1 VESVTEPA
9 QPDLDRLY
17 REHYRAVLRYV
28 VRRHG
33 DVDDARDVAAE
44 VFLVAWQRR
53 ADLPAGRPLPWLY
66 RVAANLLAHR
76 YRSAERTASLH
87 RRAGNDLVTRTDV
100 GPEDRAEWSQEL
112 SQVFDAMATL
122 SAADQEVLMLHAWE
136 ELRGKDLAA
145 ALGCSAAAAAVRLHR
160 ARRRLTAARAAHS
173 ASPLRSTVVASAQ
186 SKTLGE
192 KS

>member
-1 VESVTEPA
+1 MTEPA

-33 DVDDARDVAAE
+33 DVEDARDVAAE

-76 YRSAERTASLH
+76 YRSAERASSLH

-100 GPEDRAEWSQEL
+100 GPEDRAEW

-145 ALGCSAAAAAVRLHR
+145 ALGCSTAAAAVRLHR
-160 ARRRLTAARAAHS
+160 ARRRLTAVRAARS
-173 ASPLRSTVVASAQ
+173 ASPAPLRSTVVANAQ

>member
-1 VESVTEPA
+1 
-9 QPDLDRLY
+9 
-17 REHYRAVLRYV
+17 
-28 VRRHG
+28 
-33 DVDDARDVAAE
+33 
-44 VFLVAWQRR
+44 
-53 ADLPAGRPLPWLY
+53 
-66 RVAANLLAHR
+66 
-76 YRSAERTASLH
+76 
-87 RRAGNDLVTRTDV
+87 
-100 GPEDRAEWSQEL
+100 
-112 SQVFDAMATL
+112 
-122 SAADQEVLMLHAWE
+122 MLHAWE